1 MILNSVI
8 YLAVPC
14 GMQDFSSLTEDRA
27 CAPCNGSTEDPRE
40 APPCAFFQEDHL
52 VNSLSVCNHF

>member
-14 GMQDFSSLTEDRA
+14 GMQDFSSLTEDRT
-27 CAPCNGSTEDPRE
+27 CAPCNGSTEAPRA

-52 VNSLSVCNHF
+52 VHSLSVCNHF